1 MRGWALGME
10 WEAVS
15 ANSCTSSSQAGELH
29 REESQDQFSRQ
40 FHTFPTGSRTP
51 VLIISGRKEHT
62 PRSEKP
68 RAGKKLSF

>member
-1 MRGWALGME
+1 ME
-10 WEAVS
+10 REAVS

-51 VLIISGRKEHT
+51 ATDNSRKKRT
-62 PRSEKP
+62 YSQVRKP
-68 RAGKKLSF
+68 